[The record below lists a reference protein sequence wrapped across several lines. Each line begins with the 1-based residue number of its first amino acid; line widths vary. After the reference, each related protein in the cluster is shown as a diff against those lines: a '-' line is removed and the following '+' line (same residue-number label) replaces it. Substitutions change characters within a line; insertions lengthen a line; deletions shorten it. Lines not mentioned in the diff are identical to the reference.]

1 MPDCRSKLGSCVEPG
16 LHTSLLRSFPPMS
29 DAWGQDLRNYPPPR
43 PHCPYQP
50 RLAKCQVPSLGSLI
64 SHRPGPALN
73 HPSSP
78 HALSKCP
85 PVTSTSP
92 PGPSLTPHLLTR
104 LPSLNFALYPQ
115 FPPLPNSSLLQTPQL
130 PLLSPA
136 FSQALSQPS
145 LAPHLPPPTSPLS
158 ASSTWDSLSSLP
170 SPPFRS
176 PNSSPSPA
184 LFTPVPCPLDQPE
197 HLLGKR
203 RGLLLTW
210 RPQSSGAAAPSG
222 RGGKC
227 NPTGLPSQLVP
238 YREWTTIAACQL
250 LLRLDLGGFLDSCF
264 LGVRKVQRPHCDPE
278 VTFEKFCWGRG
289 IQRLTCPIGSVPRLC
304 LKSGPFSPAPCS
316 RPPSP
321 LSWIDCG
328 IHLPSLLAPSQI
340 LPGPEGYRVGH
351 D

>member
-1 MPDCRSKLGSCVEPG
+1 MGSRSEKLSPSP
-16 LHTSLLRSFPPMS
+16 L
-29 DAWGQDLRNYPPPR
+29 
-43 PHCPYQP
+43 PHSPYQP
-50 RLAKCQVPSLGSLI
+50 RLAKCQAPSLGSLI
-64 SHRPGPALN
+64 SHRPGPPLN
-73 HPSSP
+73 HPSGP
-78 HALSKCP
+78 DALSKCS

-92 PGPSLTPHLLTR
+92 PGPSLTPHLLTY
-104 LPSLNFALYPQ
+104 LPSLNFALCPQ
-115 FPPLPNSSLLQTPQL
+115 FPP
-130 PLLSPA
+130 SPA
-136 FSQALSQPS
+136 SSGS
-145 LAPHLPPPTSPLS
+145 LPDSSNLAVAFFPSPLS

-170 SPPFRS
+170 SPPFRP

-238 YREWTTIAACQL
+238 YWEWTTIAACQL

-264 LGVRKVQRPHCDPE
+264 LGVRKVMRPQCDPE

-289 IQRLTCPIGSVPRLC
+289 MQRLRCPVGCVPRLC
-304 LKSGPFSPAPCS
+304 LKSDPFSPAPCS
-316 RPPSP
+316 GLHHLSP
-321 LSWIDCG
+321 GLTVESISPVSW
-328 IHLPSLLAPSQI
+328 LPLKSYHSQ
-340 LPGPEGYRVGH
+340 RVPVNI
-351 D
+351 

>member
-115 FPPLPNSSLLQTPQL
+115 FPPSPTPLSSRHLNSPSSPLLSRKHSVNHLWLLTCLLQPHLFQHPLRGTRSALSLHPHFVPPTPPPALLSLLQ
-130 PLLSPA
+130 
-136 FSQALSQPS
+136 
-145 LAPHLPPPTSPLS
+145 
-158 ASSTWDSLSSLP
+158 
-170 SPPFRS
+170 
-176 PNSSPSPA
+176 SPA
-184 LFTPVPCPLDQPE
+184 LSTN
-197 HLLGKR
+197 
-203 RGLLLTW
+203 
-210 RPQSSGAAAPSG
+210 QS
-222 RGGKC
+222 
-227 NPTGLPSQLVP
+227 T
-238 YREWTTIAACQL
+238 
-250 LLRLDLGGFLDSCF
+250 
-264 LGVRKVQRPHCDPE
+264 
-278 VTFEKFCWGRG
+278 CWGRG
-289 IQRLTCPIGSVPRLC
+289 GASSSPGGRRAAGQRPLAVGVGSATQLA
-304 LKSGPFSPAPCS
+304 S
-316 RPPSP
+316 PPSWCLTGNGPP
-321 LSWIDCG
+321 LLPASCCSDWTWVASWT
-328 IHLPSLLAPSQI
+328 LVSW
-340 LPGPEGYRVGH
+340 E
-351 D
+351 